1 MSFDVLDPHFYAG
14 DPFPAYLELRTNDPV
29 HWDEKNRCWVLT
41 RHADVTYVSKRT
53 DLFCSGQGVLADG
66 DMQISIVTMDD
77 PRHAQ
82 LRKLISRGF
91 TPRMVSV
98 LEKRIEEIVAACID
112 TIAARGSC
120 DFTAA
125 ISVPVPLLVIAEM
138 IGIRPDDRERFA
150 EWSDTMI
157 AAAGRSDDIELLTRA
172 GEAHAQYSAY
182 LQEVF
187 AERAKNPREDLV
199 STLVAAHA
207 DGKLEAS
214 ESIAE
219 DELQMFMTLLLVAGN
234 ETTRNA
240 LSGGM
245 AAFARFPGEWAK
257 LRANPELLDSAVE
270 EILRFVTP
278 VVGFRR
284 TATCD
289 TEIDGR
295 KVKKGDKVVMI
306 YQAANRDPA
315 VFSDPET
322 FRIDRKP
329 NDHLAFGIGAH
340 FCLGANLARAE
351 IRIVFRELL
360 RRLPD
365 IRVAPGEGPV
375 RVPSPLV
382 AAIASLPVV
391 FTPQD
396 GVRDRPAAS

>member
-1 MSFDVLDPHFYAG
+1 
-14 DPFPAYLELRTNDPV
+14 
-29 HWDEKNRCWVLT
+29 
-41 RHADVTYVSKRT
+41 
-53 DLFCSGQGVLADG
+53 
-66 DMQISIVTMDD
+66 
-77 PRHAQ
+77 
-82 LRKLISRGF
+82 
-91 TPRMVSV
+91 
-98 LEKRIEEIVAACID
+98 
-112 TIAARGSC
+112 
-120 DFTAA
+120 
-125 ISVPVPLLVIAEM
+125 
-138 IGIRPDDRERFA
+138 
-150 EWSDTMI
+150 
-157 AAAGRSDDIELLTRA
+157 RA

-187 AERAKNPREDLV
+187 AERAKHPREDLV

-214 ESIAE
+214 ESIAD

-257 LRANPELLDSAVE
+257 LRASPELLDSAVE

-329 NDHLAFGIGAH
+329 
-340 FCLGANLARAE
+340 
-351 IRIVFRELL
+351 
-360 RRLPD
+360 
-365 IRVAPGEGPV
+365 
-375 RVPSPLV
+375 
-382 AAIASLPVV
+382 
-391 FTPQD
+391 
-396 GVRDRPAAS
+396 